1 MGGLEKTYIC
11 MSSLELD
18 IGQLTIIYL
27 DTKCL
32 STVQF
37 LNLQKEKKIKTI
49 KRIIRGKE
57 VKIP

>member
-11 MSSLELD
+11 MSSLKLD
-18 IGQLTIIYL
+18 IVQLTIIYF

-49 KRIIRGKE
+49 KRIIRGMWR
-57 VKIP
+57 

>member
-18 IGQLTIIYL
+18 IGQLTIIYF

-37 LNLQKEKKIKTI
+37 LNLQKVKKIKTI
-49 KRIIRGKE
+49 KRIIRGMWR
-57 VKIP
+57 

>member
-18 IGQLTIIYL
+18 IGQWTIIYFV
-27 DTKCL
+27 TKCL

-37 LNLQKEKKIKTI
+37 LNLQKVKKIKTI
-49 KRIIRGKE
+49 KRIIRGMWR
-57 VKIP
+57 

>member
-18 IGQLTIIYL
+18 IGQWTIIYL

-32 STVQF
+32 PTVQF
-37 LNLQKEKKIKTI
+37 LNLQKVQKIKTF
-49 KRIIRGKE
+49 KRIIRGMWR
-57 VKIP
+57 